1 MNKAALIVG
10 LIALLAISSVIAY
23 TPLNYKDR
31 CEIKQAATEYRPERS
46 FGMIG
51 IWGRASNGEP
61 VCFVPG
67 NTPKKEVKPAVVVP
81 EPEPEPDCHT
91 DSVCEWKWVKDWECH
106 WYHGHK
112 VCFWDWDWKKV
123 CHDVEVCVA

>member
-1 MNKAALIVG
+1 MNKSFLITG
-10 LIALLAISSVIAY
+10 LVALLVISSVVAF
-23 TPLNYKDR
+23 TPLNYKER
-31 CEIKQAATEYRPERS
+31 CEIKQQATDYRPERS

-67 NTPKKEVKPAVVVP
+67 NSHKKEEPKPVVIEVV
-81 EPEPEPDCHT
+81 EPDCHT
-91 DSVCEWKWVKDWECH
+91 ESVCEWKLVSEWKCNWI
-106 WYHGHK
+106 HGHK

-123 CHDVEVCVA
+123 CHDIEVCVA